1 MFSSIAPQA
10 IIDDVNALTD
20 NDGYSLVSNA
30 QLCAW
35 INNELT
41 SAWGWIGRGNRDIL
55 TKVTAQFS
63 IVPPQDV
70 NGISMTAAAPGL
82 ALTDFQYPR
91 GVEVLVST
99 NTWKPIRKWSFVT
112 RNQIWSITYRFEG
125 ETMIVQPY
133 DQATSYPMR
142 IWYVFKAPQVS
153 SSALST
159 PISIPD
165 NLDEYI
171 KQGVAAKVRIRLD
184 DDPAP
189 HLQAQGIAKQQLM
202 AWLRT
207 NAGDQSVIADRDVEG
222 AWY

>member
-1 MFSSIAPQA
+1 MFSSITPQA

-20 NDGYSLVSNA
+20 NDGYSLVSPT

-41 SAWGWIGRGNRDIL
+41 SAWGWIGRSNRDIL
-55 TKVTAQFS
+55 TKVTSQFQ
-63 IVPPQDV
+63 IAAPQDV
-70 NGISMTAAAPGL
+70 NGISMTAASPGL
-82 ALTDFQYPR
+82 ALADFQYPR
-91 GVEVLVST
+91 GVEVLVNT
-99 NTWKPIRKWSFVT
+99 TTWKPIRKWSFVT
-112 RNQIWSITYRFEG
+112 RNQISSLTYRFIG

-142 IWYVFKAPQVS
+142 VWYVFKAPTVS
-153 SSALST
+153 AGALTT

-171 KQGVAAKVRIRLD
+171 KQGVAAKMRVRLD
-184 DDPAP
+184 DDPGP
-189 HLQAQGIAKQQLM
+189 HLQAQANTKQQLV

-207 NAGDQSVIADRDVEG
+207 NSGDQSVIADRDVEG
-222 AWY
+222 AWF